1 MRHPSF
7 LSKLMDHSDV
17 CAAELEIR
25 HRPSYFQ
32 LAPGSTAAWWTVHT
46 WSCLMASFILIHLAG
61 YSLRWL
67 PPAARAARL
76 NRLCTGCGGKL
87 RPSFS
92 LLARKLLGTAPVV
105 LSNWEP
111 PHRTLPHLQCFQWCL
126 GAKDHFCLHFRSSF
140 CPLPL
145 SITAGRGFKVCE
157 FMNKKQNLQ
166 LAGLGKC
173 DRARAGGGAV
183 LFSPTQLLWHA
194 VF

>member
-1 MRHPSF
+1 MRRRAWDPASPF
-7 LSKLMDHSDV
+7 LLSTCSWVNGSLMDSAHLMLHNCIIHPHSSCWV
-17 CAAELEIR
+17 L
-25 HRPSYFQ
+25 SG
-32 LAPGSTAAWWTVHT
+32 GSRA
-46 WSCLMASFILIHLAG
+46 
-61 YSLRWL
+61 
-67 PPAARAARL
+67 PAARTARL

-140 CPLPL
+140 SPRPL
-145 SITAGRGFKVCE
+145 SITTGHGFKVCE
-157 FMNKKQNLQ
+157 FVKQNLQ

-173 DRARAGGGAV
+173 DWGRAGGVARYD
-183 LFSPTQLLWHA
+183 SA
-194 VF
+194 K